1 LTPLLKQ
8 YLQIKKKYQDSVLLF
23 HIGDF
28 YETFYDDA
36 KIASETLDITL
47 TSKPMGKGVRAP
59 LAGIPIKA
67 ADSYIEKLVRSGKKV
82 AICEQ
87 VGDPKTSKG
96 LVERE
101 VVEVIT
107 SGTVMRPSLLKETD
121 NNYLASVIKDK
132 NTYGIAFSDISTGEF
147 QSGEIRNLIDELN
160 RLSPKELIIPE
171 GMQIE
176 LPDSIPITKIEPYR
190 FDRDFAL
197 ELIKDHF
204 GVLKIDSFG
213 LSETSLAVCSAG
225 ALLSYITENQKT
237 TLKHIKK
244 ISRFNPDNGMSLDGA
259 TIKNLELITK
269 INGVQKGA
277 LLDAIKKTSTSMGSR
292 LLKKWLLFPSTD
304 KVEIEERFDGI
315 AELTFKRNILK
326 KVQEKLKEVYD
337 IERITGRLST
347 SRATPRDL
355 ISLKISLSHAG
366 ELKKILSVLNSP
378 IFKKQV
384 KKIKDLKKIINLI
397 ENSIVTDPPAR
408 INYAGIF
415 KKGYSSDLDEIRRI
429 ASEGKNWVLKYE
441 KEQRKETGIDKLK
454 VGYNSVFGYYI
465 EITKAKLKGVPENYI
480 KKQTLTNSERFITE
494 ELKDFESKILTA
506 EERRNEIEKKLFEEL
521 IEQLQNYINEFE
533 ETATGISIV
542 DIIAG
547 FTELALVGN
556 YCRPKISDIKGI
568 KIEGGRHPVVERILN
583 EGEFIPNNV
592 NLNESESVII
602 LTGPNMAG
610 KSTYLRQIAL
620 ITIMAQIGSYVP
632 AKSAE
637 IGIID
642 NIFTRI
648 GASDD
653 LARGVST
660 FLAEMNE
667 TANILNN
674 VTSRSLVLL
683 DEVGRGT
690 STYDGLSIAWSVIEY
705 LNSISEKPMVLFA
718 THYHELTELEEYYK
732 TVVNYNVSV
741 KETENEVIF
750 LRDVKR
756 GSADRSY
763 GIEVAR
769 LAGLP
774 EEVISRAKD
783 LLADLRDD
791 DRVIRK
797 HPPKTRQNS
806 LFQIEN
812 ILLNKIKSI
821 DPDNMSPKEALNAI
835 YDLKK
840 EFKEQK

>member
-1 LTPLLKQ
+1 MTPLLKQ

-47 TSKPMGKGVRAP
+47 TSKPMGEGVRAP

-107 SGTVMRPSLLKETD
+107 SGTVMRPSLLEETD
-121 NNYLASVIKDK
+121 NNYLASVIKNE

-147 QSGEIRNLIDELN
+147 QSGEIKNLIDELN

-326 KVQEKLKEVYD
+326 KVQEKLKEIYD

-355 ISLKISLSHAG
+355 ISLKISLSLAG
-366 ELKKILSVLNSP
+366 ELKKTLSALNSP

-384 KKIKDLKKIINLI
+384 EKIKYLKKIINLI

-408 INYAGIF
+408 ISYAGIF
-415 KKGYSSDLDEIRRI
+415 KKGYSSKLDKIRTI
-429 ASEGKNWVLKYE
+429 TSEGKNWVLKYE
-441 KEQRKETGIDKLK
+441 KEQRKETGIDRLK

>member
-47 TSKPMGKGVRAP
+47 TSKPMGEGVRAP
-59 LAGIPIKA
+59 LAGIPVKA

-87 VGDPKTSKG
+87 IGDTKISKG
-96 LVERE
+96 LVKRE

-121 NNYLASVIKDK
+121 NNYLASVIKDG

-147 QSGEIRNLIDELN
+147 QSGEIRNLIDELS

-176 LPDSIPITKIEPYR
+176 LPDSIPITKIEPYK
-190 FDRDFAL
+190 FDSDFAL

-204 GVLKIDSFG
+204 GVLKIDAFG
-213 LSETSLAVCSAG
+213 LSETSPAVRSAG

-244 ISRFNPDNGMSLDGA
+244 ITRFNPDDGMSLDGA

-269 INGVQKGA
+269 INGVPKGA
-277 LLDAIKKTSTSMGSR
+277 LLNTINKASTSMGSR

-315 AELTFKRNILK
+315 EELTFKRNILK
-326 KVQEKLKEVYD
+326 KACEKLKEVYD
-337 IERITGRLST
+337 IERITGRVST
-347 SRATPRDL
+347 RRATPRDL
-355 ISLKISLSHAG
+355 ISLKISLSLAG
-366 ELKKILSVLNSP
+366 ELKKTLSALNSP

-397 ENSIVTDPPAR
+397 ENSIIEDPPAR
-408 INYAGIF
+408 ISYAGIF
-415 KKGYSSDLDEIRRI
+415 KKGYSSELDKIRTI

-441 KEQRKETGIDKLK
+441 KEQRKETGIDRLK

-465 EITKAKLKGVPENYI
+465 EITKAKLKEVPENYI

-494 ELKDFESKILTA
+494 ELKNFESKILTA
-506 EERRNEIEKKLFEEL
+506 EERQNKIEKKLFEDI

-533 ETATGISIV
+533 ETAIGISIV

-547 FTELALVGN
+547 FTELALSQD
-556 YCRPKISDIKGI
+556 YCRPKISTTKGI
-568 KIEGGRHPVVERILN
+568 KIKEGRHPVVERILN

-592 NLNESESVII
+592 DLNEKESIII

-632 AKSAE
+632 AKSVE

-642 NIFTRI
+642 SIFTRI

-756 GSADRSY
+756 GSSDRSY
-763 GIEVAR
+763 GIEVAK

-840 EFKEQK
+840 EIKEQS

>member
-1 LTPLLKQ
+1 LTPILNQ
-8 YLQIKKKYQDSVLLF
+8 YRKIKKKYQDSVLLF

-36 KIASETLDITL
+36 KIASKILDITL
-47 TSKPMGKGVRAP
+47 TSKPMGKGIRVP

-67 ADSYIEKLVRSGKKV
+67 ADSYIEKLVRAGKKV

-87 VGDPKTSKG
+87 VSDPKASKG
-96 LVERE
+96 LVERA
-101 VVEVIT
+101 VIEVIT
-107 SGTVMRPSLLKETD
+107 SGTVMRPSLLNETD
-121 NNYLASVIKDK
+121 NNYLFSIIENE

-147 QSGEIRNLIDELN
+147 QSGEIKNLSDELN

-171 GMQIE
+171 GLQIE
-176 LPDSIPITKIEPYR
+176 LPDTIPITKIEPYR

-204 GVLKIDSFG
+204 GVLKIDAFG
-213 LSETSLAVCSAG
+213 LTENSPAVCAAG

-244 ISRFNPDNGMSLDGA
+244 ISRFNPRDGMSLDGA
-259 TIKNLELITK
+259 TIKNLELVTK
-269 INGVQKGA
+269 INGNPKGA
-277 LLDAIKKTSTSMGSR
+277 LLDTINKTLTSMGSR
-292 LLKKWLLFPSTD
+292 LMKKWLLFPSTN
-304 KVEIEERFDGI
+304 KLEIEKRLDGI
-315 AELTFKRNILK
+315 EELIFKRDILK
-326 KVQEKLKEVYD
+326 EIREKLKEIFD
-337 IERITGRLST
+337 IERITGRIST

-355 ISLKISLSHAG
+355 ISLKTSLCLAE
-366 ELKKILSVLNSP
+366 ELKKIISSLDSA
-378 IFKKQV
+378 IFKNQEKR
-384 KKIKDLKKIINLI
+384 IKDLRKIIHLI
-397 ENSIVTDPPAR
+397 ENSIVEDPPAK
-408 INYAGIF
+408 ISDAGIF
-415 KKGYSSDLDEIRRI
+415 KKGYNAELDEIRTI
-429 ASEGKNWVLKYE
+429 ATEGKNWVLKYE
-441 KEQRKETGIDKLK
+441 KEQRKKTGIDKLK

-506 EERRNEIEKKLFEEL
+506 EERQNEIEKNLFENL
-521 IEQLQNYINEFE
+521 IEKLQNYIGEFE
-533 ETATGISIV
+533 ETAYGISSI
-542 DIIAG
+542 DIIAS
-547 FTELALVGN
+547 FTELSLTHN
-556 YCRPKISDIKGI
+556 YSRPKITNTKGI
-568 KIEGGRHPVVERILN
+568 KILEGRHPVVERILQ

-592 NLNESESVII
+592 DLNEKESIII

-632 AKSAE
+632 AKSVE

-642 NIFTRI
+642 SIFTRI

-674 VTSRSLVLL
+674 VTSKSLVLL

-705 LNSISEKPMVLFA
+705 LNSITEKPMVLFA

-732 TVVNYNVSV
+732 TVTNYNVSV
-741 KETENEVIF
+741 KETEDEVIF
-750 LRDVKR
+750 LRNVKR
-756 GSADRSY
+756 GSSDRSY

-774 EEVISRAKD
+774 DKVIRRAKD

-812 ILLNKIKSI
+812 ILLNKIKSL
-821 DPDNMSPKEALNAI
+821 DPDNMTPKEAQNAL

-840 EFKEQK
+840 EIEKD

>member
-1 LTPLLKQ
+1 MTPILKQ
-8 YLQIKKKYQDSVLLF
+8 YLKIKNKHQDSVLLF

-28 YETFYDDA
+28 YETFYEDA
-36 KIASETLDITL
+36 KTASDILDITL
-47 TSKPMGKGVRAP
+47 TSKPMGKGMRVP

-87 VGDPKTSKG
+87 IEDPKASKG
-96 LVERE
+96 IVERE

-121 NNYLASVIKDK
+121 NNYLAAVIKDG
-132 NTYGIAFSDISTGEF
+132 NIYGFAFSDISTGEF
-147 QSGEIRNLIDELN
+147 QSGEIKNLTDELS

-171 GMQIE
+171 GIQIE
-176 LPDSIPITKIEPYR
+176 LPDSIPVTKIEPYR
-190 FDRDFAL
+190 FEIDFAL
-197 ELIKDHF
+197 ELIRDHF
-204 GVLKIDSFG
+204 GILKIDAFG
-213 LSETSLAVCSAG
+213 ISEKSPAVCSAG

-244 ISRFNPDNGMSLDGA
+244 ISHFNPKDGMSLDGA

-269 INGVQKGA
+269 INGSQKGA
-277 LLDAIKKTSTSMGSR
+277 LLDTINKTLTSMGSR
-292 LLKKWLLFPSTD
+292 LLKKWLLFPSTN
-304 KVEIEERFDGI
+304 KLEIEERFDGI
-315 AELTFKRNILK
+315 EELIFKRNILR
-326 KVQEKLKEVYD
+326 EIRDKLKEIYD
-337 IERITGRLST
+337 IQRITGRIST

-355 ISLKISLSHAG
+355 ISLKISLILANK
-366 ELKKILSVLNSP
+366 LKEIISSLNSS
-378 IFKKQV
+378 IFRKQANR
-384 KKIKDLKKIINLI
+384 IKDLKKIVNLI
-397 ENSIVTDPPAR
+397 ENSILEDPPVK
-408 INYAGIF
+408 ISDGGIF
-415 KKGYSSDLDEIRRI
+415 KKGYNSELDEIREI

-441 KEQRKETGIDKLK
+441 KKQRKETGIDKLK

-465 EITKAKLKGVPENYI
+465 EITKAKLKGVPDNYI

-494 ELKDFESKILTA
+494 ELKNFESKILRA
-506 EERRNEIEKKLFEEL
+506 EERQSEIERELFEDL
-521 IEQLQNYINEFE
+521 IRKLQNHIIEFE
-533 ETATGISIV
+533 ETASGVSVI

-547 FTELALVGN
+547 FTELSLTHD
-556 YCRPKISDIKGI
+556 YSRPKISNNKGI
-568 KIEGGRHPVVERILN
+568 RILDGRHPVVERILN
-583 EGEFIPNNV
+583 EGEFIPNNID
-592 NLNESESVII
+592 LNEKESIII

-620 ITIMAQIGSYVP
+620 ITIMAQMGSFVP
-632 AKSAE
+632 AKNAE

-642 NIFTRI
+642 SIFTRI

-674 VTSRSLVLL
+674 VTSKSLVLL

-705 LNSISEKPMVLFA
+705 LNSIPEKPMVLFA

-741 KETENEVIF
+741 KETEDEVIF
-750 LRDVKR
+750 LRNVKR
-756 GSADRSY
+756 GSSDRSY

-774 EEVISRAKD
+774 GNVITRAKD

-791 DRVIRK
+791 DRVIRR

-806 LFQIEN
+806 LFQAEST
-812 ILLNKIKSI
+812 LLNKIKNLN
-821 DPDNMSPKEALNAI
+821 PDNMTPREAHNFLYDLIKEA
-835 YDLKK
+835 KK
-840 EFKEQK
+840 R

>member
-47 TSKPMGKGVRAP
+47 TSKPMGEGVRAP

-107 SGTVMRPSLLKETD
+107 SGTVMRPSLLEETD
-121 NNYLASVIKDK
+121 NNYLASVIKNE

-147 QSGEIRNLIDELN
+147 QSGEIKNLIDELN

-176 LPDSIPITKIEPYR
+176 LPDSIPITKIESYR
-190 FDRDFAL
+190 FDRNFAL

-244 ISRFNPDNGMSLDGA
+244 ISRFNPDDGMSLDGA

-277 LLDAIKKTSTSMGSR
+277 LLGAINRTLTSMGSR

-326 KVQEKLKEVYD
+326 KVQEKLKEIYD

-355 ISLKISLSHAG
+355 ISLKISLSLAG
-366 ELKKILSVLNSP
+366 ELKKTLSALNSP

-384 KKIKDLKKIINLI
+384 EKIKYLKKIINLI

-408 INYAGIF
+408 ISYAGIF
-415 KKGYSSDLDEIRRI
+415 KKGYSSKLDKIRTI
-429 ASEGKNWVLKYE
+429 TSEGKNWVLKYE
-441 KEQRKETGIDKLK
+441 KEQRKETGIDRLK

-568 KIEGGRHPVVERILN
+568 KIEGGRHPVVEKILN

-592 NLNESESVII
+592 NLNEKESIVI

-718 THYHELTELEEYYK
+718 THYHELTELEEFYK

-756 GSADRSY
+756 GSSDRSY

-840 EFKEQK
+840 EIKE

>member
-244 ISRFNPDNGMSLDGA
+244 ISRFNPDDGMSLDGA

-277 LLDAIKKTSTSMGSR
+277 LLGAINRTLTSMGSR

-326 KVQEKLKEVYD
+326 KVQEKLKEIYD

-355 ISLKISLSHAG
+355 ISLKISLSLAG
-366 ELKKILSVLNSP
+366 ELKKTLSALNSP

-384 KKIKDLKKIINLI
+384 EKIKYLKKIINLI

-408 INYAGIF
+408 ISYAGIF
-415 KKGYSSDLDEIRRI
+415 KKGYSSKLDKIRTI
-429 ASEGKNWVLKYE
+429 TSEGKNWVLKYE
-441 KEQRKETGIDKLK
+441 KEQRKETGIDRLK

-840 EFKEQK
+840 EIKE

>member
-1 LTPLLKQ
+1 LTPILKQ
-8 YLQIKKKYQDSVLLF
+8 YNQIKKKYQDSILLF

-36 KIASETLDITL
+36 KIASKTLDITL
-47 TSKPMGKGVRAP
+47 TSKPMGKNIRVP

-87 VGDPKTSKG
+87 IEDPKLSKG

-101 VVEVIT
+101 VTEVIT

-121 NNYLASVIKDK
+121 NNYLASVVKYE

-147 QSGEIRNLIDELN
+147 QGGEIKNLTDELS
-160 RLSPKELIIPE
+160 RLSPKELIVPE
-171 GMQIE
+171 DIQIE
-176 LPDSIPITKIEPYR
+176 LPNQIPVTKIESYK

-197 ELIKDHF
+197 GVIKNHF
-204 GVLKIDSFG
+204 GILKVDSFG
-213 LSETSLAVCSAG
+213 FTEDSPAVCAIG
-225 ALLSYITENQKT
+225 ALLSYIKENQKSV
-237 TLKHIKK
+237 LKHIKK
-244 ISRFNPDNGMSLDGA
+244 ISRFNPENGMSLDAA

-269 INGVQKGA
+269 INGASKGA
-277 LLDAIKKTSTSMGSR
+277 LLDTINKTSTSMGSR

-304 KVEIEERFDGI
+304 KFEIEERFDGI
-315 AELTFKRNILK
+315 EELIFKRNTLREIRDK
-326 KVQEKLKEVYD
+326 IKEIYD
-337 IERITGRLST
+337 VERITGRIST
-347 SRATPRDL
+347 KRATPRDL
-355 ISLKISLSHAG
+355 ISLKISLSLAG
-366 ELKKILSVLNSP
+366 ELKRILSTLNSS
-378 IFKKQV
+378 IFKNQG
-384 KKIKDLKKIINLI
+384 KKIADLKKIVSLI
-397 ENSIVTDPPAR
+397 DNSITDDPPAR

-415 KKGYSSDLDEIRRI
+415 KKGYSTELDEIKKI
-429 ASEGKNWVLKYE
+429 ASEGKNWVLEYE
-441 KEQRKETGIDKLK
+441 EEQKKRTHIDKLK

-465 EITKAKLKGVPENYI
+465 EITKAKLKGVPDNYI
-480 KKQTLTNSERFITE
+480 KKQTLINSERFITE

-506 EERRNEIEKKLFEEL
+506 EERQNGIEKKLFEDL
-521 IEQLQNYINEFE
+521 IEELENYIEEFE
-533 ETATGISIV
+533 ETASAISVV

-547 FTELALVGN
+547 FTELSLSED
-556 YCRPKISDIKGI
+556 YCRPKISTNKGI
-568 KIEGGRHPVVERILN
+568 KIKEGRHPVVEKILSD
-583 EGEFIPNNV
+583 GEFIPNDV
-592 NLNESESVII
+592 ELQEEECIII

-610 KSTYLRQIAL
+610 KSTYLRQTAL
-620 ITIMAQIGSYVP
+620 ITILAQIGSYVP
-632 AKSAE
+632 AKDAE

-642 NIFTRI
+642 SIFTRI

-674 VTSRSLVLL
+674 VTSKSLVIL

-690 STYDGLSIAWSVIEY
+690 STYDGLSIAWAVIEY
-705 LNSISEKPMVLFA
+705 LNSITEKPLVLFA
-718 THYHELTELEEYYK
+718 THYHELTELEEYYN
-732 TVVNYNVSV
+732 TIVNYNVSV

-750 LRDVKR
+750 LRNVKK
-756 GSADRSY
+756 GSSDRSY
-763 GIEVAR
+763 GIEVAK

-774 EEVISRAKD
+774 ENVITRAKD
-783 LLADLRDD
+783 LLTDLKDD
-791 DRVIRK
+791 NRISGK

-812 ILLNKIKSI
+812 ILLNKIKSLE
-821 DPDNMSPKEALNAI
+821 PDKITPKEAHNIL

-840 EFKEQK
+840 EITNE